1 MDNLEKLI
9 YEALLKFPSED
20 IRELVARETGLTIEQ
35 VSEKMN
41 EAAKTAG
48 ISFPSTNFVLNETK
62 SVIEPTDSTDT
73 NTSTSTDTDTD
84 TDTNNKDKNTESSAE
99 TDNMDAILKG
109 YLDSNKDG
117 KITYKIGYLPEP
129 ASHYINWSSF
139 GDLLLSDIQF
149 KTKTTKVGTKLTDAL
164 KDENYDKI
172 FAPRFGFTGS
182 TPLLCPFNE
191 NEFKT
196 ISDLYPLGIME
207 DYYADDTFVCDGSV
221 VFLYKAPDETK

>member
-1 MDNLEKLI
+1 MDKLEALI
-9 YEALLKFPSED
+9 YEALQKFPSED
-20 IRELVARETGLTIEQ
+20 IRDLVAKETGLTVEQ

-41 EAAKTAG
+41 KAAKAAG
-48 ISFPSTNFVLNETK
+48 VSFPSTNFVLNETK
-62 SVIEPTDSTDT
+62 SVIEPTKSTDT
-73 NTSTSTDTDTD
+73 DTSTDTD
-84 TDTNNKDKNTESSAE
+84 NKDKNTESSTE
-99 TDNMDAILKG
+99 TDDMDAILKG
-109 YLDSNKDG
+109 YLDENKDG

-129 ASHYINWSSF
+129 ASHSINWSSF

-196 ISDLYPLGIME
+196 IRDLYAFGIME
-207 DYYADDTFVCDGSV
+207 DYYADETFVCDGSV
-221 VFLYKAPDETK
+221 VFLYKAPDKTE

>member
-1 MDNLEKLI
+1 MVWMK
-9 YEALLKFPSED
+9 Y
-20 IRELVARETGLTIEQ
+20 
-35 VSEKMN
+35 
-41 EAAKTAG
+41 
-48 ISFPSTNFVLNETK
+48 
-62 SVIEPTDSTDT
+62 
-73 NTSTSTDTDTD
+73 
-84 TDTNNKDKNTESSAE
+84 
-99 TDNMDAILKG
+99 LKG

-172 FAPRFGFTGS
+172 FAPRFGFAGS

-196 ISDLYPLGIME
+196 ISDLYKLGIME

-221 VFLYKAPDETK
+221 VFLYKAPDKAE

>member
-20 IRELVARETGLTIEQ
+20 IRELVARETGLTVEQ

-48 ISFPSTNFVLNETK
+48 ISFPSTSFVLNETK
-62 SVIEPTDSTDT
+62 SVIKPTESTDT
-73 NTSTSTDTDTD
+73 NTSTDTSTE
-84 TDTNNKDKNTESSAE
+84 DKNTESSTE
-99 TDNMDAILKG
+99 TDDMDAILKG

-172 FAPRFGFTGS
+172 FAPCFGFTGS

-191 NEFKT
+191 NDFKT
-196 ISDLYPLGIME
+196 ISDLYALGIME

>member
-20 IRELVARETGLTIEQ
+20 IRDLVAKETGLTVEQ

-41 EAAKTAG
+41 EAAKAAG
-48 ISFPSTNFVLNETK
+48 VSFPSTNFVLNETK
-62 SVIEPTDSTDT
+62 SVIEPTKSTDISA
-73 NTSTSTDTDTD
+73 NTA
-84 TDTNNKDKNTESSAE
+84 NKDKNTESSTE
-99 TDNMDAILKG
+99 TDDVDATLKG
-109 YLDSNKDG
+109 YLDENKDG

-172 FAPRFGFTGS
+172 FAPRFGFADS
-182 TPLLCPFNE
+182 TPLLCPFDE

-196 ISDLYPLGIME
+196 IRDLYKLGIME
-207 DYYADDTFVCDGSV
+207 DYYADETFVCDGSV
-221 VFLYKAPDETK
+221 IFLYKAPDKTE

>member
-1 MDNLEKLI
+1 MNDLEKLI
-9 YEALLKFPSED
+9 YEALQKFPSED
-20 IRELVARETGLTIEQ
+20 IRDLVAKETGLTVEQ

-41 EAAKTAG
+41 EAAKAAG
-48 ISFPSTNFVLNETK
+48 ISFPSTSFVFNETK
-62 SVIEPTDSTDT
+62 SVIKPTESTDT
-73 NTSTSTDTDTD
+73 NTSTDTSTE
-84 TDTNNKDKNTESSAE
+84 DKNTESSTE
-99 TDNMDAILKG
+99 TDDMDAILKG

-172 FAPRFGFTGS
+172 FAPRFGFAGS

-191 NEFKT
+191 NDFKT
-196 ISDLYPLGIME
+196 ISDLYALGIME

>member
-20 IRELVARETGLTIEQ
+20 IRELVARETGLTVEQ

-41 EAAKTAG
+41 EAAKAAG
-48 ISFPSTNFVLNETK
+48 ISFPSTSFVLNETK
-62 SVIEPTDSTDT
+62 SVIKPTESTDT
-73 NTSTSTDTDTD
+73 NTSTDTSTE
-84 TDTNNKDKNTESSAE
+84 DKNTESSTE
-99 TDNMDAILKG
+99 TDDMDAILKG

-191 NEFKT
+191 NDFKT
-196 ISDLYPLGIME
+196 ISDLYKLGIME

>member
-1 MDNLEKLI
+1 MNDLEKLI
-9 YEALLKFPSED
+9 YEALQKFPSED
-20 IRELVARETGLTIEQ
+20 IRDLVAKETGLTVEQ

-48 ISFPSTNFVLNETK
+48 ISFPSTSFVLNETK
-62 SVIEPTDSTDT
+62 SVIKPTESTDA
-73 NTSTSTDTDTD
+73 NTSTDTSTE
-84 TDTNNKDKNTESSAE
+84 DKNTESSTE
-99 TDNMDAILKG
+99 TDDMDAILKG

-172 FAPRFGFTGS
+172 FAPRFGFAGS

-191 NEFKT
+191 NDFKT
-196 ISDLYPLGIME
+196 ISDLYALGIME